1 MDKEPV
7 FKDYKEKQNYYKEKY
22 NNRGKTIWVSKIVG
36 RDGKVLQPGS
46 TYTKKGIFK

>member
-7 FKDYKEKQNYYKEKY
+7 FKDYKEKQNYYREKY
-22 NNRGKTIWVSKIVG
+22 NNRGETKWVSKIVG
-36 RDGKVLQPGS
+36 RDNKVIQQGN

>member
-22 NNRGKTIWVSKIVG
+22 NNRGETKWISKIVG
-36 RDGKVLQPGS
+36 RDGKVVQQGR